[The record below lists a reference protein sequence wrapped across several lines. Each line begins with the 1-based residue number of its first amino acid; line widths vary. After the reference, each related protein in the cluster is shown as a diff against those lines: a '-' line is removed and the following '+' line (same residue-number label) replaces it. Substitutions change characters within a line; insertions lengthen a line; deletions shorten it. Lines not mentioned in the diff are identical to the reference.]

1 MLQQQGYHLGIMTFL
16 RASTTLGLKVD
27 FDLFMLQQQIYHLG
41 IMTFLKGRIEWSKT
55 ILSLEVDIDLL
66 ML

>member
-1 MLQQQGYHLGIMTFL
+1 MTFL

-27 FDLFMLQQQIYHLG
+27 FDLFMLQQQSHHLG
-41 IMTFLKGRIEWSKT
+41 IMTFLKGRTEWSKT